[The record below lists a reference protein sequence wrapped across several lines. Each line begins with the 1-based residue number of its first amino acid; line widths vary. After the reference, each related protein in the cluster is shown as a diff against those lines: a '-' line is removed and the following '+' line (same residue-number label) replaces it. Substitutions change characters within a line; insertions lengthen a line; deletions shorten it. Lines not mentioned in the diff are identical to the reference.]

1 MEGALA
7 AAVICAAGSSSRM
20 GGIKKEYQKING
32 GSVTVLGSAARA
44 FASVSSVGI
53 IVIAIPENTEDSA
66 RDALPLDLLKADK
79 PKILFVCGG
88 DTRRASVYNAL
99 LLLAPYNPRYVLI
112 HDGARPWVSASLIEK
127 IIEEVKKY
135 GAVIPAVPFTDTP
148 KECYLPLKTAD
159 NTPIGDIKT
168 SPISR
173 DAPFEFAA
181 DGGGGTVFIKKHL
194 KRANLCA
201 AQTPQAFKFP
211 EILSAHERAAAVSNE
226 EEFTDDAEVWGRFY
240 GQVAVIPGS
249 PENKKITFPE
259 DID

>member
-1 MEGALA
+1 MEGASLV

-32 GSVTVLGSAARA
+32 GSVTVLESSARA

-53 IVIAIPENTEDSA
+53 IVIAIPENTENSA
-66 RDALPLDLLKADK
+66 RNALPQDLLKADK

-112 HDGARPWVSASLIEK
+112 HDGARPWISTSLIEN

-135 GAVIPAVPFTDTP
+135 GAVIPAIPFTDTP
-148 KECYLPLKTAD
+148 KEC
-159 NTPIGDIKT
+159 
-168 SPISR
+168 
-173 DAPFEFAA
+173 DAPLEFSA
-181 DGGGGTVFIKKHL
+181 DSGGGAVYIKNHL

-201 AQTPQAFKFP
+201 AQTPQAFTFS
-211 EILSAHERAAAVSNE
+211 EILHAHEKAAAVSNE

-259 DID
+259 DIY